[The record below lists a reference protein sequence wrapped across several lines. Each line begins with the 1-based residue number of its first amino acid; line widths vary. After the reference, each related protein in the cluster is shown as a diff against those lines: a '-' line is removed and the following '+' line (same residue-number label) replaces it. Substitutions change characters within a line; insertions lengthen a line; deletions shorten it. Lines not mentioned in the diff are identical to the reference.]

1 MMGHVIMS
9 SCQQQQNILTTQH
22 VTRRSFIPDSR
33 HTYSYVRTYVHT
45 VVLGINT
52 GDTDGMISTYSHTVA
67 RTHSRMHGVCMYIT
81 WIANG
86 CTITVRNTVLT
97 MMGRTPTATNTRTS
111 YGRTNNQRQPSLS
124 LCVLVCLCPVH
135 LTPVHCGHKS
145 DDSGRQDYNA
155 PYSLLSNKQS
165 IYSGVYTLI
174 NTTTKLIRQCGMYRT
189 ICTYWCCEYVR
200 VGLLCKIHIHCTV

>member
-67 RTHSRMHGVCMYIT
+67 RTHARMHGVCMYIT

-111 YGRTNNQRQPSLS
+111 YGRTKQPTTTIFVLVCP
-124 LCVLVCLCPVH
+124 CVLVSC
-135 LTPVHCGHKS
+135 TPYTCTLWTQVRRLRTTRLQC
-145 DDSGRQDYNA
+145 
-155 PYSLLSNKQS
+155 S
-165 IYSGVYTLI
+165 IFSTL
-174 NTTTKLIRQCGMYRT
+174 
-189 ICTYWCCEYVR
+189 
-200 VGLLCKIHIHCTV
+200 

>member
-9 SCQQQQNILTTQH
+9 SYQQQQNILTTQH
-22 VTRRSFIPDSR
+22 VTRRSFIADSR
-33 HTYSYVRTYVHT
+33 LQTYILVRTYI
-45 VVLGINT
+45 LGINT

-67 RTHSRMHGVCMYIT
+67 RTHARMHGVCMYIT

-124 LCVLVCLCPVH
+124 LCFLVYLCPVH

-145 DDSGRQDYNA
+145 DDSRTTRLQC
-155 PYSLLSNKQS
+155 S
-165 IYSGVYTLI
+165 IFSTL
-174 NTTTKLIRQCGMYRT
+174 
-189 ICTYWCCEYVR
+189 
-200 VGLLCKIHIHCTV
+200 

>member
-9 SCQQQQNILTTQH
+9 SCQQQQNILYIYHTTRDEAIIH
-22 VTRRSFIPDSR
+22 SR
-33 HTYSYVRTYVHT
+33 LQTYILVRTYI
-45 VVLGINT
+45 LGINT

-67 RTHSRMHGVCMYIT
+67 RTHARMHGVCMYIT

-135 LTPVHCGHKS
+135 LTPVRCRHKS
-145 DDSGRQDYNA
+145 DDSPRTTRLQCCIF
-155 PYSLLSNKQS
+155 S
-165 IYSGVYTLI
+165 TL
-174 NTTTKLIRQCGMYRT
+174 
-189 ICTYWCCEYVR
+189 
-200 VGLLCKIHIHCTV
+200 